1 MLVTRDC
8 IGNITGRTHLC
19 EHYTTTFYL
28 IWSVVVRFGPFSSR
42 SEPGL
47 AGLGTESSVT
57 IWDLGLS
64 PGFEIGTGW
73 DLGLSPS
80 QGGRTGH
87 SVHSLSVGLQSP
99 VRDCVWLGC
108 SHCCSPLLLLTDT
121 HMPELGIST
130 HDISTQSCTA
140 RHSHWCTEALLRPPR
155 RMRCCCCC
163 LCRCSA
169 ARCSLLHAACCML
182 LALCGSESSQRHC
195 SAGV

>member
-1 MLVTRDC
+1 M
-8 IGNITGRTHLC
+8 
-19 EHYTTTFYL
+19 
-28 IWSVVVRFGPFSSR
+28 VRFGPFSSR

-99 VRDCVWLGC
+99 VRDCVWLGAAALRWWSFC
-108 SHCCSPLLLLTDT
+108 SIFLHCLHSVPFGASKLT
-121 HMPELGIST
+121 HRRVIFEQICLGCAC
-130 HDISTQSCTA
+130 QSYYYLNFSFGMDGG
-140 RHSHWCTEALLRPPR
+140 HF
-155 RMRCCCCC
+155 RMCFCC
-163 LCRCSA
+163 LFVLS
-169 ARCSLLHAACCML
+169 SLIWTRSTTDGAM
-182 LALCGSESSQRHC
+182 
-195 SAGV
+195 